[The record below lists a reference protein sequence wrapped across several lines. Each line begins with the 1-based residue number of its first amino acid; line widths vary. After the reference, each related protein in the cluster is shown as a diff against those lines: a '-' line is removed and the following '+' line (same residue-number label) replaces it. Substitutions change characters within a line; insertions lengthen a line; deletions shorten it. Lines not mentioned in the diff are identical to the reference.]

1 MEAGDIK
8 YCNQLHEA
16 KGKMQSIALS
26 DASVREY
33 LDRAVS
39 ENTKKAYRADI
50 EHFRRFGGEIPC
62 SPDFLAAYVSAYA
75 GVLACATITRKI
87 AAISKAHTMQGY
99 PSPARNDL
107 IRMTMKG
114 VRRVHGRPQA
124 QVNALM
130 KEDVIIVLNKIPD
143 DLRGC
148 RDRAAILLGFSAAL
162 RRSELCQVRVE
173 DLNFTNDGLILTIPR
188 SKTDQTG
195 EGRQIGVPLG
205 RSKICPVQSLRQW
218 LEKSGIT
225 EGYVFRG
232 IDKGAIVETPLCD
245 KSIANII
252 KSRAKQ
258 AGLDPAQYSGHSLR
272 SGLASSAAQH
282 GFSSWE
288 IRRVTGHKS
297 DSQLQKYIRIG
308 SLFQNNASALF

>member
-1 MEAGDIK
+1 MSNRELLQAVSFLEAP
-8 YCNQLHEA
+8 
-16 KGKMQSIALS
+16 
-26 DASVREY
+26 VREY
-33 LDRAVS
+33 LEQAVS
-39 ENTKKAYRADI
+39 ENTKRAYRADLA
-50 EHFRRFGGEIPC
+50 HFRRWGGNIPC
-62 SPDFLAAYVSAYA
+62 DSDVLAAYVSAYA
-75 GVLACATITRKI
+75 GVLACATLTRKI

-124 QVNALM
+124 QVSALM

-143 DLRGC
+143 DLRGS

-162 RRSELCQVRVE
+162 RRSELCRVKVE
-173 DLNFTNDGLILTIPR
+173 DLNFTSDGLILTIPR

-195 EGRQIGVPLG
+195 EGRQIGVPFG
-205 RSKICPVQSLRQW
+205 RSKICPVQSLKLW

-225 EGYVFRG
+225 EGHVFRG
-232 IDKGAIVETPLCD
+232 IDKGAVVETPLCD
-245 KSIANII
+245 KSVANII